1 MASVPMLTGTHP
13 RLLEE
18 GLHALWGMD
27 YKYYKPEWKP
37 AFSIKKSK
45 KNYEDDQGIYGLGV
59 APEKDEADAVIYDS
73 GGQGFAERY
82 SHVTYALGV
91 QISEE
96 AIEDNLYL
104 DMSRKY
110 TKEIMKSLMETDEQV
125 GVNILNRAFNSSYT
139 GADGLE
145 LCSTAHLY
153 MAGGTY
159 ANEIAATAL
168 SETALEDMLILTDKY
183 KDEKQIHRAVS
194 GELLII
200 PPDLR
205 HTACRILKSELQ
217 NDTANNAVNSIYNQG
232 LLKKGYHV
240 MRRLSSTTAH
250 FIITDAE
257 MGLCMFDR
265 VSPSFKA
272 DVDFD
277 TGNIK
282 LKGRSRRSFGWTDPH
297 GVTGNAGA

>member
-1 MASVPMLTGTHP
+1 MLTGTHP

-27 YKYYKPEWKP
+27 YKRYAPEWKP
-37 AFSIKKSK
+37 VFAVKKSK
-45 KNYEDDQGIYGLGV
+45 RNYEDDQGVYGLGV
-59 APEKDEADAVIYDS
+59 AYEKDEADAITFDS
-73 GGQGFAERY
+73 GGQGFSERY
-82 SHVTYALGV
+82 QHVTYGV
-91 QISEE
+91 GVAISEE

-104 DMSRKY
+104 DLSKKY
-110 TKEIMKSLMETDEQV
+110 TKEMMKALMEVDEIL
-125 GVNILNRAFNSSYT
+125 GSNILNRAFNSAYT

-159 ANEIAATAL
+159 ANEITAAAL
-168 SETALEDMLILTDKY
+168 SETALEDMLIAIDGF
-183 KDEKQIHRAVS
+183 KDERQIIRNVS
-194 GELLII
+194 ADTLVI
-200 PPDLR
+200 PKELR
-205 HTACRILKSELQ
+205 HTACRILKSDLQ
-217 NDTANNAVNSIYNQG
+217 NDTANNAVNAIKNQG
-232 LLKKGYHV
+232 LLKGGYHV

-250 FIITDAE
+250 FITTDADN
-257 MGLCMFDR
+257 GLCMFDR

-282 LKGRSRRSFGWTDPH
+282 LKCRSRRSFGWTDPH
-297 GVTGNAGA
+297 GIEGNAGA